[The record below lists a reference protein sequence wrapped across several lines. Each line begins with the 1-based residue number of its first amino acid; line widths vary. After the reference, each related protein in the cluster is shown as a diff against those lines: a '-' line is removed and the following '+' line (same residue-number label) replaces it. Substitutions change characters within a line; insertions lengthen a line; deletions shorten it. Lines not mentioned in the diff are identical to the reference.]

1 MRLSNSA
8 ILLAFFALI
17 LLGSPA
23 CSLWSSDAGNTG
35 RSVSEPQS
43 RIPYPAKEPATFS
56 ATFVA
61 TAGGT
66 ERVAAIVKDGNSLR
80 LDMNIGTGRELTFLQ
95 TDKWYVISTGDGVYY
110 ETTERTGPSAEPF
123 IADLTSRLLH
133 RRENAEYESLGT
145 ENGLAKFRVRVGGS
159 ERSEAIVYVD
169 EKLGMPI
176 IQEHYSING
185 EARELVYRT
194 EMRDV
199 SLEIDPARLQ
209 LPPGLKKVSIDEF
222 YKITRGSDK

>member
-8 ILLAFFALI
+8 ILLALSALF
-17 LLGSPA
+17 LFGSPA

-35 RSVSEPQS
+35 PSVSEPQS
-43 RIPYPAKEPATFS
+43 RVPYPAKEPLRFT

-66 ERVAAIVKDGNSLR
+66 ERVTAIVKDGGSLR
-80 LDMNIGTGRELTFLQ
+80 LDMNAGTARELTLLQ
-95 TDKWYVISTGDGVYY
+95 TDKWYVISPRDGVYY
-110 ETTERTGPSAEPF
+110 ETTERGSASAEPF
-123 IADLTSRLLH
+123 IADLTARLLH

-145 ENGLAKFRVRVGGS
+145 ENGLAKYRVRVGGS
-159 ERSEAIVYVD
+159 ERSEAIVYVV
-169 EKLGMPI
+169 EKLGMPV
-176 IQEHYSING
+176 IQEHYSVDG

-194 EMRDV
+194 ELRDV

-209 LPPGLKKVSIDEF
+209 LPAGLKLVSIDEF
-222 YKITRGSDK
+222 YKLTRGSDK